1 MNIIYSFFKIK
12 TYIFALLLIIK
23 AVESQEFKDLLKL
36 SNGEYFIILDNSFYI
51 YDKDFNIKQ
60 SKDLFSYFYVKNSK
74 ISEFKNDGDIYIIC
88 LLNLFYSYY
97 QNNNYIYL
105 YNYKLN
111 NITLQSKYYHN
122 FSGKELYDDS
132 FIENDIIY
140 NYEDDDL
147 KLNLIKIENSFE
159 SKEKESFDFEF
170 ICYFLNINDKNSNNK
185 LLGDCE
191 SNCRIFSDSSTI
203 RCFFYEENFLI
214 NVKYIIDS
222 SEIIENKKLNI
233 LNESVQ
239 SFRYEPSI
247 NINNLKF
254 SVATNNNFFVCYYLS
269 EQIKIRQKSM
279 NDITYSTKEYT
290 SCDIFYSLENFI
302 EINCINIEQC
312 KDYQTYYFNETD
324 EFVLFCNFNYMFVL
338 SIVKNQD
345 YPNPSM
351 IECHIKTF
359 IIKCDLD
366 YSLDLDNIFNN
377 INFNNI
383 FNNFN
388 FDSIM
393 GNSGYYNGKYSLIYN
408 TTIKDYDIVI
418 NDNFTETKMCKII
431 YLKDSTYEINETN
444 YNNGKNSGL
453 DKNISDSLNI
463 KTFEEENIEKIIT
476 KQSKEKIL
484 NNVTEFIK
492 DKEIGKNYKIEGEG
506 FSLIIKPTNS
516 TAFENSTHVDFERC
530 EQLLREKYNISNSS
544 IITFFQMELTN
555 NDENALYNQIKYFTY
570 DDKKQELNLSL
581 CEDIKTKIH
590 FMLKN
595 GSNLDK
601 STINKFK
608 NLGVDIFNIKDEFF
622 TDLCFSYSDSNNDMI
637 LEDRIKYIY
646 QNYSLCEEEGCT
658 YNNIDIEKMSITCDC
673 KIQGN
678 FSSITT
684 SLIDDQANEVSFLDS
699 NIGVVKCYKLV
710 FSFKNKSSN
719 IGFILFTILIIA
731 YIIFFCIL
739 IKRGTKPISDFVF
752 NEMKKFGYLNKDQ
765 NTNSENG
772 KEKNKERLNAENQT
786 VANPKKKGRG
796 KKKKKFKKFGGNKGK
811 SLDIKMNMETN
822 GEEKNER
829 GNKESIITNLKF
841 FNNFVINNNND
852 SSKESDSKMDNFGII
867 KVNINESIKEYMP
880 EDSNQTLHNY
890 TYEEA
895 IKYDRRNI
903 FRIFYIYLLS
913 KQIIFHTFL
922 LRSPLELFSL
932 RFTLFVFMLSCDLAL
947 NSLFYLNDNIS
958 KKYHYAKNLF
968 LFAFSNNITII
979 IYSTLLSY
987 VLITLMTKLSN
998 TSNAIR
1004 KVFRKEEEKIKHKKG
1019 YKIKEET
1026 KKEIYS
1032 EILNIF
1038 KKYKIK
1044 LIILFTIEIILIL
1057 FFWYFVTA
1065 FCHVYSSTQTSW
1077 LLDSFLSILSRFI
1090 MELIFA
1096 FLYGKLYQ
1104 ISVASNF
1111 ETLYKIVLFL
1121 YDFTI

>member
-23 AVESQEFKDLLKL
+23 AVVCKEFKDLLKL

-51 YDKDFNIKQ
+51 YDKDFNIKK
-60 SKDLFSYFYVKNSK
+60 SKEFSRYFVVKKSK
-74 ISEFKNDGDIYIIC
+74 ISEFKNNGDIYIIC
-88 LLNLFYSYY
+88 LLYLFDSYYY

-105 YNYKLN
+105 YNYKFN
-111 NITLQSKYYHN
+111 NITLESQYN
-122 FSGKELYDDS
+122 PGKELDEDDI
-132 FIENDIIY
+132 FIKNDIIY
-140 NYEDDDL
+140 NYEDNDL
-147 KLNLIKIENSFE
+147 KLNLIKTEDSFE
-159 SKEKESFDFEF
+159 SEEKESFDFEF
-170 ICYFLNINDKNSNNK
+170 ICYILNINNKKSNNK

-191 SNCRIFSDSSTI
+191 SNCHIFPDSSTI
-203 RCFFYEENFLI
+203 RCFFYKKNFLI

-222 SEIIENKKLNI
+222 SEIIKNKKLNI
-233 LNESVQ
+233 LDESIQ
-239 SFRYEPSI
+239 SLRYEPSI

-254 SVATNNNFFVCYYLS
+254 SVAKNNNFFVCYYLS
-269 EQIKIRQKSM
+269 EQIQIRQKSLD
-279 NDITYSTKEYT
+279 DITYSTKEYT

-324 EFVLFCNFNYMFVL
+324 EFVLFCNFSYKFVL

-345 YPNPSM
+345 YPNPSK
-351 IECHIKTF
+351 IECYIKTF
-359 IIKCDLD
+359 IINCDLH
-366 YSLDLDNIFNN
+366 SLDWKELIS
-377 INFNNI
+377 NFLGNL
-383 FNNFN
+383 
-388 FDSIM
+388 FDDSFKDI
-393 GNSGYYNGKYSLIYN
+393 SEYYRKYSLIYN

-418 NDNFTETKMCKII
+418 NDNFTETKNCKII
-431 YLKDSTYEINETN
+431 YMEESTYEFNETN
-444 YNNGKNSGL
+444 YNDKKYSDL

-476 KQSKEKIL
+476 KHSKEEIL
-484 NNVTEFIK
+484 NNVTEFIQ

-516 TAFENSTHVDFERC
+516 TAFENSTHVDFEKC
-530 EQLLREKYNISNSS
+530 EQILREKYNISNSS

-590 FMLKN
+590 FLLKN

-646 QNYSLCEEEGCT
+646 QNYSLCEEEGCS

-731 YIIFFCIL
+731 YIIFFCFL

-752 NEMKKFGYLNKDQ
+752 NEMKKFGYLNKDD

-772 KEKNKERLNAENQT
+772 KEKNKERHNVENQMI
-786 VANPKKKGRG
+786 ANPKKKGRG

-932 RFTLFVFMLSCDLAL
+932 RFTLFIFMLSCDLAL

-979 IYSTLLSY
+979 IYSTLISY

-1019 YKIKEET
+1019 YKIKDET

>member
-1 MNIIYSFFKIK
+1 MVIEINLINFQISVFVSFLLIFIK
-12 TYIFALLLIIK
+12 TDSNNKF
-23 AVESQEFKDLLKL
+23 VDLLKI
-36 SNGEYFIILDNSFYI
+36 SDGNYFVVFNWGIYI
-51 YDKDFNIKQ
+51 YDKNFGKKNI
-60 SKDLFSYFYVKNSK
+60 
-74 ISEFKNDGDIYIIC
+74 ITT
-88 LLNLFYSYY
+88 
-97 QNNNYIYL
+97 NNNYI
-105 YNYKLN
+105 
-111 NITLQSKYYHN
+111 
-122 FSGKELYDDS
+122 FSAKIAEYIYDDEIYIIS
-132 FIENDIIY
+132 YIGYYYIYIY
-140 NYEDDDL
+140 NYNSNNLNTYDYYEYSDEYNKDFMFSNSKGENYAL
-147 KLNLIKIENSFE
+147 KLIKKSENNENLSYRQSFIYYYLNFSNEVNKHHLIGDCKSNCHIFSNSTTLRCFFNDQEYIYNVIYNISFSGNQFNLIKESDFFMYFE
-159 SKEKESFDFEF
+159 KANTTFNFNNFDFAVSKNSNIF
-170 ICYFLNINDKNSNNK
+170 ICYY
-185 LLGDCE
+185 
-191 SNCRIFSDSSTI
+191 IF
-203 RCFFYEENFLI
+203 E
-214 NVKYIIDS
+214 
-222 SEIIENKKLNI
+222 
-233 LNESVQ
+233 
-239 SFRYEPSI
+239 
-247 NINNLKF
+247 
-254 SVATNNNFFVCYYLS
+254 
-269 EQIKIRQKSM
+269 
-279 NDITYSTKEYT
+279 KEYAYT
-290 SCDIFYSLENFI
+290 LYDSYWREEKKYYNYYYTICVLNYNFI
-302 EINCINIEQC
+302 NYTEIPCIYVEECSNYKTFDFQEQ
-312 KDYQTYYFNETD
+312 D
-324 EFVLFCNFNYMFVL
+324 EFVLLCKLNKKFVL
-338 SIVKNQD
+338 SIIKNKE
-345 YPNPSM
+345 YPEFENNKC
-351 IECHIKTF
+351 IIKT
-359 IIKCDLD
+359 ISINCKYYDD
-366 YSLDLDNIFNN
+366 Y
-377 INFNNI
+377 
-383 FNNFN
+383 
-388 FDSIM
+388 
-393 GNSGYYNGKYSLIYN
+393 YYYSDDYDGEYSLIYN
-408 TTIKDYDIVI
+408 DTLQDYILIID
-418 NDNFTETKMCKII
+418 DNFTQSKKCILNNENTIEYQFKDNITFNKTKYDFQDENVSNSI
-431 YLKDSTYEINETN
+431 
-444 YNNGKNSGL
+444 YNNFDLISTSSI
-453 DKNISDSLNI
+453 KNI
-463 KTFEEENIEKIIT
+463 EEEKIEKIIIEE
-476 KQSKEKIL
+476 SVEEII

-516 TAFENSTHVDFERC
+516 TAFENSTRVDFEKC

-637 LEDRIKYIY
+637 LEDIIKYIY

-684 SLIDDQANEVSFLDS
+684 SLVDDQANEVSFLDS

-719 IGFILFTILIIA
+719 IGFILFTILIIV
-731 YIIFFCIL
+731 YIIFFCFL
-739 IKRGTKPISDFVF
+739 IKRGAKPISDFVF

-765 NTNSENG
+765 NTNSEKG

-796 KKKKKFKKFGGNKGK
+796 KKKKKFKKFAGNKGK
-811 SLDIKMNMETN
+811 SLEIKMNMETN
-822 GEEKNER
+822 EEEKNER

-841 FNNFVINNNND
+841 FNNFVINNNNN
-852 SSKESDSKMDNFGII
+852 SSKENDSKMDNFGII

-895 IKYDRRNI
+895 IKYDKRNI

-932 RFTLFVFMLSCDLAL
+932 RFTLFIFMLSCDLAL

>member
-1 MNIIYSFFKIK
+1 MYIIYSFFKIIK
-12 TYIFALLLIIK
+12 YIFALILIIK
-23 AVESQEFKDLLKL
+23 VVENKEFKDLLKL
-36 SNGEYFIILDNSFYI
+36 SNGEYFIILDNCFYI
-51 YDKDFNIKQ
+51 YDKDFNIK
-60 SKDLFSYFYVKNSK
+60 KEKKLFKNFVIKQSK
-74 ISEFKNDGDIYIIC
+74 ISEFKNNDDINIIC
-88 LLNLFYSYY
+88 LLSCYDSFYNGH
-97 QNNNYIYL
+97 NNCIYIYI
-105 YNYKLN
+105 YNYNLN
-111 NITLQSKYYHN
+111 KITFEDVEYHD
-122 FSGKELYDDS
+122 FSGNELDEDN
-132 FIENDIIY
+132 ICIKNDIITK
-140 NYEDDDL
+140 YESANLD
-147 KLNLIKIENSFE
+147 LNLTEIADSFKYEENI
-159 SKEKESFDFEF
+159 ESFDFVF
-170 ICYFLNINDKNSNNK
+170 FCYNLDFKNKIINNE

-191 SNCRIFSDSSTI
+191 SNCHIFSDLSTI
-203 RCFFYEENFLI
+203 RCFFYEKNFLI

-222 SEIIENKKLNI
+222 SEIFLNKKLNI
-233 LNESVQ
+233 HEKSEKI
-239 SFRYEPSI
+239 FYYETNI
-247 NINNLKF
+247 NIENLKF
-254 SVATNNNFFVCYYLS
+254 SIAENNNFFVCYYLNEKLNS
-269 EQIKIRQKSM
+269 
-279 NDITYSTKEYT
+279 KEYI
-290 SCDIFYSLENFI
+290 SCDIFYSFDNYT
-302 EINCINIEQC
+302 EIPCINFDKC
-312 KDYQTYYFNETD
+312 TNYQTFYFDETD
-324 EFVLFCNFNYMFVL
+324 EFVLVCKFSEKFVL
-338 SIVKNQD
+338 SIIKNQD
-345 YPNPSM
+345 YP
-351 IECHIKTF
+351 E
-359 IIKCDLD
+359 
-366 YSLDLDNIFNN
+366 Y
-377 INFNNI
+377 NFNNCYTKTFYIKCNDFFGDFGIKFGNFEDFIEEFFGIDYNGNYSVI
-383 FNNFN
+383 FN
-388 FDSIM
+388 SI
-393 GNSGYYNGKYSLIYN
+393 IQ
-408 TTIKDYDIVI
+408 DYDII
-418 NDNFTETKMCKII
+418 IDDNFTENKECKIVNEEDF
-431 YLKDSTYEINETN
+431 KREFNETTENKEN
-444 YNNGKNSGL
+444 YLDNS
-453 DKNISDSLNI
+453 INI
-463 KTFEEENIEKIIT
+463 KNNEEEKIETIIA
-476 KQSKEKIL
+476 KKSKEEIL
-484 NNVTEFIK
+484 NNITEFIQ

-516 TAFENSTHVDFERC
+516 TAFENSTHVDFEKC

-646 QNYSLCEEEGCT
+646 QNYSLCEEEGCS

-684 SLIDDQANEVSFLDS
+684 SLVDDQANEVSFLDS

-752 NEMKKFGYLNKDQ
+752 NEMKKFGYLNKDN
-765 NTNSENG
+765 NTNSENE
-772 KEKNKERLNAENQT
+772 KEKNNKDRHNAENQM

-796 KKKKKFKKFGGNKGK
+796 KKKKKIKKFAGNKGK
-811 SLDIKMNMETN
+811 SLEIKMNMETN

-890 TYEEA
+890 TFEEA

-979 IYSTLLSY
+979 IYSTLISY

-1044 LIILFTIEIILIL
+1044 LIILFSIEIILIL

>member
-1 MNIIYSFFKIK
+1 MYIIYSFFKIK

-36 SNGEYFIILDNSFYI
+36 SNGEYFIILDNSFCI
-51 YDKDFNIKQ
+51 YDKDINIKK
-60 SKDLFSYFYVKNSK
+60 SKDLSRYSVVKKSK

-111 NITLQSKYYHN
+111 NITLQSKYYHD

-147 KLNLIKIENSFE
+147 KLNLIKIEDSFE
-159 SKEKESFDFEF
+159 SEEKESFDFEF

-185 LLGDCE
+185 LLADCE
-191 SNCRIFSDSSTI
+191 SNCHIFSDSSTI

-239 SFRYEPSI
+239 SLSYKPNI
-247 NINNLKF
+247 DINNLKF

-290 SCDIFYSLENFI
+290 NCDIFYSLENFI

-312 KDYQTYYFNETD
+312 EDYETYYFNETD
-324 EFVLFCNFNYMFVL
+324 AFVLFCKFNYQFVL

-359 IIKCDLD
+359 IIDCGLH
-366 YSLDLDNIFNN
+366 SLDLKELIS
-377 INFNNI
+377 NFLDSL
-383 FNNFN
+383 
-388 FDSIM
+388 FDDSSKDI
-393 GNSGYYNGKYSLIYN
+393 SGYYGKYSLIYN

-418 NDNFTETKMCKII
+418 NDNFTETKKCEII
-431 YLKDSTYEINETN
+431 YMKDSIYEFNETN
-444 YNNGKNSGL
+444 YNNEKYSDL

-463 KTFEEENIEKIIT
+463 KTFEEIIT
-476 KQSKEKIL
+476 KHSKKEIL
-484 NNVTEFIK
+484 KNVTEFIQ

-516 TAFENSTHVDFERC
+516 TAFENSTHVDFEKC
-530 EQLLREKYNISNSS
+530 EQILREKYNISNSS

-646 QNYSLCEEEGCT
+646 QNYSLCEEGCT

-684 SLIDDQANEVSFLDS
+684 PLIYDQVSEVSFLDS
-699 NIGVVKCYKLV
+699 NIGVVKCYNLI
-710 FSFKNKSSN
+710 FSFKNKFNN

-731 YIIFFCIL
+731 YIIFFCFF

-752 NEMKKFGYLNKDQ
+752 DEMEKFGYLNKD
-765 NTNSENG
+765 NKINRENG
-772 KEKNKERLNAENQT
+772 KGKKTHKEKHNAENQII
-786 VANPKKKGRG
+786 ANPKKKRKG
-796 KKKKKFKKFGGNKGK
+796 KKKRYNKKFGGNKGK

-852 SSKESDSKMDNFGII
+852 SSKENDSKFDNFGII

-890 TYEEA
+890 TFEEA

-932 RFTLFVFMLSCDLAL
+932 RFTLFIFMLSCDLAL

-958 KKYHYAKNLF
+958 KKYKYVKGLF
-968 LFAFSNNITII
+968 LFTFSNNITII
-979 IYSTLLSY
+979 LLSTLLCFIFSSSFLKTF
-987 VLITLMTKLSN
+987 LIEFDELLN
-998 TSNAIR
+998 FVINAI
-1004 KVFRKEEEKIKHKKG
+1004 
-1019 YKIKEET
+1019 
-1026 KKEIYS
+1026 
-1032 EILNIF
+1032 
-1038 KKYKIK
+1038 KKYDNNV
-1044 LIILFTIEIILIL
+1044 E
-1057 FFWYFVTA
+1057 
-1065 FCHVYSSTQTSW
+1065 
-1077 LLDSFLSILSRFI
+1077 
-1090 MELIFA
+1090 
-1096 FLYGKLYQ
+1096 
-1104 ISVASNF
+1104 
-1111 ETLYKIVLFL
+1111 
-1121 YDFTI
+1121 

>member
-1 MNIIYSFFKIK
+1 MVIEINFVNFKISV
-12 TYIFALLLIIK
+12 FVSFLLIFIK
-23 AVESQEFKDLLKL
+23 TDSNNKFVDLLKISDGNYFVVL
-36 SNGEYFIILDNSFYI
+36 NRGIYIYNKNFSEKNIITTVDKYIYSVKIAEYF
-51 YDKDFNIKQ
+51 YDD
-60 SKDLFSYFYVKNSK
+60 
-74 ISEFKNDGDIYIIC
+74 EIYIIC
-88 LLNLFYSYY
+88 YIDYYFYGC
-97 QNNNYIYL
+97 NYIYI
-105 YNYKLN
+105 YNYK
-111 NITLQSKYYHN
+111 SKKLSHYEYN
-122 FSGKELYDDS
+122 DEYNDEYNEDFIFSNSQGDYVLKLIKKSEKKENSPYRYS
-132 FIENDIIY
+132 FIYYYLNFTNEVNKHHLIGDCKSNCHIFSNSSTLRCFFKDYDSIYNIIY
-140 NYEDDDL
+140 N
-147 KLNLIKIENSFE
+147 ISFSGIQIELVKELEYPLYFE
-159 SKEKESFDFEF
+159 NDNNVFNIQNFKFAVANNNNIF
-170 ICYFLNINDKNSNNK
+170 ICYYMNEKGYYYIYINENNIKTYNNYYY
-185 LLGDCE
+185 
-191 SNCRIFSDSSTI
+191 TI
-203 RCFFYEENFLI
+203 CDL
-214 NVKYIIDS
+214 
-222 SEIIENKKLNI
+222 
-233 LNESVQ
+233 
-239 SFRYEPSI
+239 
-247 NINNLKF
+247 
-254 SVATNNNFFVCYYLS
+254 YY
-269 EQIKIRQKSM
+269 
-279 NDITYSTKEYT
+279 
-290 SCDIFYSLENFI
+290 NFI
-302 EINCINIEQC
+302 NYTEIPCIYVERCSNY
-312 KDYQTYYFNETD
+312 KTFYFQEKD
-324 EFVLFCNFNYMFVL
+324 EFVLLCKLYNKFIL
-338 SIVKNQD
+338 SIIKNKD
-345 YPNPSM
+345 YPE
-351 IECHIKTF
+351 IENNKCIIKT
-359 IIKCDLD
+359 ISINCKYYDND
-366 YSLDLDNIFNN
+366 Y
-377 INFNNI
+377 
-383 FNNFN
+383 
-388 FDSIM
+388 
-393 GNSGYYNGKYSLIYN
+393 YYSYDGEYSLIYN
-408 TTIKDYDIVI
+408 NTLNDYILIID
-418 NDNFTETKMCKII
+418 DNFTESKKCILNNENTIEYQFKDNITFNKTKYDFQDENVSNSI
-431 YLKDSTYEINETN
+431 
-444 YNNGKNSGL
+444 YNNFDL
-453 DKNISDSLNI
+453 ISTSSI
-463 KTFEEENIEKIIT
+463 IEEEKIEKIIIEE
-476 KQSKEKIL
+476 SVEEIL
-484 NNVTEFIK
+484 NNVTEFIQ

-516 TAFENSTHVDFERC
+516 TAFENSTHVDFEKC

-581 CEDIKTKIH
+581 CEGVETKIH
-590 FMLKN
+590 FMFKN

-601 STINKFK
+601 TTINKFN

-637 LEDRIKYIY
+637 LKDRIKYIY

-699 NIGVVKCYKLV
+699 NIGVVKCYNLV

-719 IGFILFTILIIA
+719 IGFIIFTILIIA
-731 YIIFFCIL
+731 YIIFFCFL
-739 IKRGTKPISDFVF
+739 LKRGTKPISDFIF
-752 NEMKKFGYLNKDQ
+752 NEMKKFGYLNKDD
-765 NTNSENG
+765 NTNSEIG
-772 KEKNKERLNAENQT
+772 KGKNNKERQNAENQM
-786 VANPKKKGRG
+786 VANPKKKGRV
-796 KKKKKFKKFGGNKGK
+796 KKKKKFKKFGGNNGK
-811 SLDIKMNMETN
+811 SLEIKMNMETN
-822 GEEKNER
+822 EEEKNER

-841 FNNFVINNNND
+841 FNNFVINNNKD
-852 SSKESDSKMDNFGII
+852 SSKESDSKVDNFGII
-867 KVNINESIKEYMP
+867 KVNINGSIKEYMP

-890 TYEEA
+890 TFEEA

-932 RFTLFVFMLSCDLAL
+932 RFTLFIFMLSCDLAL

-1019 YKIKEET
+1019 YKIKNET

-1044 LIILFTIEIILIL
+1044 LIILFTIEIVLIL

-1065 FCHVYSSTQTSW
+1065 FCHVYSNTQTSW
-1077 LLDSFLSILSRFI
+1077 LLDTFLSILSRFI

>member
-23 AVESQEFKDLLKL
+23 AVVCKEFKDLLKL

-51 YDKDFNIKQ
+51 YDKDFNIKK
-60 SKDLFSYFYVKNSK
+60 SKEFSRYFVVKKSK
-74 ISEFKNDGDIYIIC
+74 ISEFKNNGDIYIIC
-88 LLNLFYSYY
+88 LLYLFDSYYY

-105 YNYKLN
+105 YNYKFN
-111 NITLQSKYYHN
+111 NITLESQYN
-122 FSGKELYDDS
+122 PGNELDEDDI
-132 FIENDIIY
+132 FIKNDIIY
-140 NYEDDDL
+140 NYEDNDL
-147 KLNLIKIENSFE
+147 KLNLIKTEDSFE
-159 SKEKESFDFEF
+159 SEEKESFDFEF
-170 ICYFLNINDKNSNNK
+170 ICYILNINNKKSNNK

-191 SNCRIFSDSSTI
+191 SNCHIFPDSSTI
-203 RCFFYEENFLI
+203 RCFFYKKNFLI

-222 SEIIENKKLNI
+222 SEIIKNKKLNI
-233 LNESVQ
+233 LDESVK
-239 SFRYEPSI
+239 SLSYESNF

-254 SVATNNNFFVCYYLS
+254 SVAKNNNFFVCYYLS
-269 EQIKIRQKSM
+269 EQIQIRQKSLD
-279 NDITYSTKEYT
+279 DITYSTKEYT

-324 EFVLFCNFNYMFVL
+324 EFVLFCNFSYKFVL

-345 YPNPSM
+345 YPNPSK
-351 IECHIKTF
+351 IECYIKTF
-359 IIKCDLD
+359 IINCDLH
-366 YSLDLDNIFNN
+366 SLDWKELIS
-377 INFNNI
+377 NFLGNL
-383 FNNFN
+383 
-388 FDSIM
+388 FDDSFKDI
-393 GNSGYYNGKYSLIYN
+393 SEYYRKYSLIYN

-418 NDNFTETKMCKII
+418 NDNFTETKNCKII
-431 YLKDSTYEINETN
+431 YMEESTYEFNETN
-444 YNNGKNSGL
+444 YNDKKYSDL

-476 KQSKEKIL
+476 KHSKEEIL
-484 NNVTEFIK
+484 NNVTEFIQ

-516 TAFENSTHVDFERC
+516 TAFENSTHVDFEKC
-530 EQLLREKYNISNSS
+530 EQILREKYNISNSS

-590 FMLKN
+590 FLLKN

-646 QNYSLCEEEGCT
+646 QNYSLCEEEGCS

-731 YIIFFCIL
+731 YIIFFCFL

-752 NEMKKFGYLNKDQ
+752 NEMKKFGYLNKDD

-772 KEKNKERLNAENQT
+772 KEKNKERHNVENQMI
-786 VANPKKKGRG
+786 ANPKKKGRG

-852 SSKESDSKMDNFGII
+852 SSKETDSKMDNFGII

-932 RFTLFVFMLSCDLAL
+932 RFTLFIFMLSCDLAL

-987 VLITLMTKLSN
+987 ALITLMTKLSN

>member
-1 MNIIYSFFKIK
+1 MYFEKANTTFNFQNLD
-12 TYIFALLLIIK
+12 FA
-23 AVESQEFKDLLKL
+23 VS
-36 SNGEYFIILDNSFYI
+36 
-51 YDKDFNIKQ
+51 
-60 SKDLFSYFYVKNSK
+60 KNS
-74 ISEFKNDGDIYIIC
+74 
-88 LLNLFYSYY
+88 
-97 QNNNYIYL
+97 
-105 YNYKLN
+105 
-111 NITLQSKYYHN
+111 NI
-122 FSGKELYDDS
+122 
-132 FIENDIIY
+132 
-140 NYEDDDL
+140 
-147 KLNLIKIENSFE
+147 
-159 SKEKESFDFEF
+159 F
-170 ICYFLNINDKNSNNK
+170 ICYY
-185 LLGDCE
+185 
-191 SNCRIFSDSSTI
+191 IF
-203 RCFFYEENFLI
+203 E
-214 NVKYIIDS
+214 
-222 SEIIENKKLNI
+222 
-233 LNESVQ
+233 
-239 SFRYEPSI
+239 
-247 NINNLKF
+247 
-254 SVATNNNFFVCYYLS
+254 
-269 EQIKIRQKSM
+269 
-279 NDITYSTKEYT
+279 KEYAYT
-290 SCDIFYSLENFI
+290 LYDSYWREEKKYYNYYYYTICVLYYNFI
-302 EINCINIEQC
+302 NYTEIPCIYVEECSNYKTFYFQEQ
-312 KDYQTYYFNETD
+312 D
-324 EFVLFCNFNYMFVL
+324 EFVLLCKLYKKFVL
-338 SIVKNQD
+338 SIIKNKE
-345 YPNPSM
+345 YPE
-351 IECHIKTF
+351 IENNKCIIKT
-359 IIKCDLD
+359 ISINCKYYDDD
-366 YSLDLDNIFNN
+366 YYS
-377 INFNNI
+377 
-383 FNNFN
+383 
-388 FDSIM
+388 
-393 GNSGYYNGKYSLIYN
+393 YYGEYSLIYN
-408 TTIKDYDIVI
+408 NTLQDYILIID
-418 NDNFTETKMCKII
+418 DNFTQSNKCILNNENTIEYQFKDNITFNKTKNDFQDENVSNSI
-431 YLKDSTYEINETN
+431 
-444 YNNGKNSGL
+444 YNNFDLIPTSSI
-453 DKNISDSLNI
+453 KNI
-463 KTFEEENIEKIIT
+463 EEEKIEKIIIEE
-476 KQSKEKIL
+476 SVEEII

-516 TAFENSTHVDFERC
+516 TAFENSTRVDFEKC
-530 EQLLREKYNISNSS
+530 EQSLREKYNISNSS

-581 CEDIKTKIH
+581 CKDIKTKIH

-646 QNYSLCEEEGCT
+646 QNYSLCEEEGCS

-684 SLIDDQANEVSFLDS
+684 SLVDDQANEVSFLDS

-719 IGFILFTILIIA
+719 IGFILFTILIIV
-731 YIIFFCIL
+731 YIKFFCFL

-772 KEKNKERLNAENQT
+772 KEKNKKRLNAKNQT

-932 RFTLFVFMLSCDLAL
+932 RFTLFIFMLSCDLAL

-968 LFAFSNNITII
+968 
-979 IYSTLLSY
+979 YLLL
-987 VLITLMTKLSN
+987 V
-998 TSNAIR
+998 
-1004 KVFRKEEEKIKHKKG
+1004 
-1019 YKIKEET
+1019 
-1026 KKEIYS
+1026 
-1032 EILNIF
+1032 
-1038 KKYKIK
+1038 
-1044 LIILFTIEIILIL
+1044 IILLLL
-1057 FFWYFVTA
+1057 FIP
-1065 FCHVYSSTQTSW
+1065 H
-1077 LLDSFLSILSRFI
+1077 
-1090 MELIFA
+1090 
-1096 FLYGKLYQ
+1096 
-1104 ISVASNF
+1104 
-1111 ETLYKIVLFL
+1111 
-1121 YDFTI
+1121 